1 MVVISIEIEQSAEEI
16 VSGIPKTVTITASTS
31 APIFYTLDGSEPTIF
46 SEIYVSAIFLP
57 TDSLTLTLKAMATD
71 GIDTSPVI
79 SETYFTNLTV
89 GKNARLAHSATSAQ
103 AGDVIE
109 SRYPFGSSSPDPNT
123 IFLSSGDVGITVN
136 DPSLEQIIDGY
147 GADGEPNSFT
157 NEEYTTENYS
167 IKYSDD
173 DAIGQM
179 GNGIGSLPNNI
190 TVTRPVAPPN
200 TTNQFSVAFDPRALV
215 IFQDVSLED
224 PNDPPYINR
233 EFFSLENSDVTRDG
247 NNYYNTGLDSPP
259 VSGSFLRSHFNARD
273 NTMTYYYMDTIA
285 NKWII
290 SKTPYN
296 PTSNSTDNLG
306 GMALSNRPGAKYVY
320 EWRPFARRVL
330 F

>member
-1 MVVISIEIEQSAEEI
+1 MAVISIAIEQSAEEI
-16 VSGIPKTVTITASTS
+16 VSGIPKTVTITASTA

-46 SEIYVSAIFLP
+46 SEIYVSPIFLP
-57 TDSLTLTLKAMATD
+57 TSNLTLTLKTMATD
-71 GIDTSPVI
+71 GVDSSPVI

-89 GKNARLAHSATSAQ
+89 GKNTRSAHAATSAQ
-103 AGDVIE
+103 AGEVIA
-109 SRYPFGSSSPDPNT
+109 SRYPFGTSAPDPNT
-123 IFLSSGDVGITVN
+123 VFISSGTVGLTVN
-136 DPSLEQIIDGY
+136 DPTLDQIVDGY
-147 GADGEPNSFT
+147 GYDGEPNSFT

-167 IKYSDD
+167 IKYTDD
-173 DAIGQM
+173 DAVGNM
-179 GNGIGSLPNNI
+179 GNGIGNIPNNV
-190 TVTRPVAPPN
+190 TVVRPTTPPN

-233 EFFSLENSDVTRDG
+233 EFFSLENSDVVRDG

-273 NTMTYYYMDTIA
+273 NTMTYYYLDTIA

-296 PTSNSTDNLG
+296 PTNNPTQNLG
-306 GMALSNRPGAKYVY
+306 GMALSNRPGSKFVL